1 MRARMLMVGAA
12 ALLPQPA
19 LASTFTVPDME
30 AADAFAIKVIGEYS
44 DSAEGHEWAVPSF
57 DIDIPIVSRLQAAVA
72 FGRGHVHRS
81 GTTAFN
87 GWSDVELAAKWELK
101 PIAEQGGF
109 GITVEPVLLVPLGAR
124 EVSEDDWRVEV
135 PVVFGWRTGGLTLHA
150 MTGYSASFSDR
161 GDSIPFG
168 ALATF
173 DIGESLMVGV
183 ELVGSAPVND
193 LDGYE
198 AEIGAGAAYAIADG
212 WTIDARLSRTV
223 RIEGEAKSTNFLF
236 GIEKEF

>member
-1 MRARMLMVGAA
+1 MRAALIIMAA
-12 ALLPQPA
+12 ALLPRPA
-19 LASTFTVPDME
+19 MASTFTVPDME
-30 AADAFAIKVIGEYS
+30 AADAFAIKVIAEYS

-57 DIDIPIVSRLQAAVA
+57 DITVPIVPRLEAAVA

-87 GWSDVELAAKWELK
+87 GWSDVEIAAKWELK
-101 PIAEQGGF
+101 PIAEEGGF
-109 GITVEPVLLVPLGAR
+109 GITVEPVLLIPLGER
-124 EVSEDDWRVEV
+124 EVSEDDWRLEL
-135 PVVFGWRTGGLTLHA
+135 PVVFGWRTGPLTLHG

-161 GDSIPFG
+161 GDAIPFG
-168 ALATF
+168 ALATY
-173 DIGESLMVGV
+173 DIGERLTVGV
-183 ELVGSAPVND
+183 ELVGSAPVSD

-212 WTIDARLSRTV
+212 WTVDGRVSRTV